1 MPESVAI
8 MLIDQDQEAR
18 YHVRNLLKRSAV
30 AIAGE
35 AGLGTEAISAAVDAT
50 PDVLLCAMNE
60 PVTRPLQTIEALQR
74 ALPETPLIV
83 YSRQPS
89 IGLARQAMLAGARE
103 LLAEPLSADA
113 IVGAVNSVLGA
124 SERSRLGNPSASA
137 LGMAG
142 TVIAVFSAKGGVGKT
157 TFASNLAASLAAE
170 TGCSVV
176 LIDGDTSFGD
186 SMVALDLQATTDL
199 IDAIAGIERG
209 DVKAL
214 EQSLVIHSSGAR
226 VLPPP
231 RNALDWNRVE
241 PGQFRSV
248 IELAARAHDYIVID
262 LAASAHHVSVEALHD
277 AALIFWL
284 VTPDVYTI
292 SDNMRALELMKT
304 VPIDT
309 AKVRFVLNQ
318 TSPNGDVPVETIETA
333 LQQQVYWRIPYDPQL
348 HELTQLGR
356 TVNEWGEGQGAARSI
371 TGLARV
377 VAGAPEE
384 RPRSNGRGPRRLLS
398 ALVRS

>member
-8 MLIDQDQEAR
+8 MLIDQDQDSR
-18 YHVRNLLKRSAV
+18 YHVRNLLQRSAV
-30 AIAGE
+30 SIAGE
-35 AGLGTEAISAAVDAT
+35 AGLGTEAISTAVDAT

-83 YSRQPS
+83 YSREPS
-89 IGLARQAMLAGARE
+89 IELARQAMLAGARE
-103 LLAEPLSADA
+103 LLAEPLSAEA
-113 IVGAVNSVLGA
+113 ILGAVNSVLGA
-124 SERSRLGNPSASA
+124 SERSRLGGSDAAA

-186 SMVALDLQATTDL
+186 SMVALDLQANTDL
-199 IDAIAGIERG
+199 IDAIAGVERG
-209 DVKAL
+209 EVAAL
-214 EQSLVIHSSGAR
+214 EQALVTHGSGAR

-241 PGQFRSV
+241 PGQFRTI
-248 IELAARAHDYIVID
+248 IEAAARSHDYVVID

-309 AKVRFVLNQ
+309 ARVRFVLNQ

-384 RPRSNGRGPRRLLS
+384 RSRSNGRGPRRLLS